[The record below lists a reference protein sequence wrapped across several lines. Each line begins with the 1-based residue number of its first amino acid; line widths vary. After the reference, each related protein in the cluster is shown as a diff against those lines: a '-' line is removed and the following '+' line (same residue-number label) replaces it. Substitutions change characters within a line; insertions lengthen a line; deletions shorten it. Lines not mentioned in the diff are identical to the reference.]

1 MKNLVNDI
9 AKMQLDEATK
19 VPKGTRKPLTAK
31 PMPNDPKD
39 PTVLVRGFGRMRKS
53 QAEKAGMA
61 YVVEETDK
69 QWGEGPDDPVEHDIT
84 EVVVVS
90 SFPSIVKKIRDANKS
105 EAEKIADKNLAD
117 KLKKMSPEEKVKKGW
132 AHPSILDEAVETRIQ
147 MTMPLFIRLME
158 YAKEDAKDDMDLHR
172 VAENL
177 SAVDGVASMDHYNDL
192 VKDAHQSDDVKEEI
206 ELDEMNKGPAPGWM
220 LRQDAVLKKKVAD
233 AKAGRKELKKY
244 AGKKIENKSAQLGE
258 DRITPKAPR
267 KGTLKWHMQQS
278 QKKWDKEHPP
288 VEPGDQMYGTAKILP
303 KQK

>member
-9 AKMQLDEATK
+9 TKMQLDEATK

-61 YVVEETDK
+61 YVIEETEK

-84 EVVVVS
+84 EVVVS
-90 SFPSIVKKIRDANKS
+90 SFPSTVKKIRDANKS

-158 YAKEDAKDDMDLHR
+158 WSKEDAKTDMELHR
-172 VAENL
+172 VAERL
-177 SAVDGVASMDHYNDL
+177 AAVNGIADMDVYNDL
-192 VKDAHQSDDVKEEI
+192 VNGVSDKEDINESVHRI
-206 ELDEMNKGPAPGWM
+206 SVTVSDPNHPAVTK
-220 LRQDAVLKKKVAD
+220 RKEQIQKFAKVPHEAAD
-233 AKAGRKELKKY
+233 KEGAIAKA
-244 AGKKIENKSAQLGE
+244 KSFYQKRGYKVHSAEHVGFLE
-258 DRITPKAPR
+258 D
-267 KGTLKWHMQQS
+267 
-278 QKKWDKEHPP
+278 
-288 VEPGDQMYGTAKILP
+288 
-303 KQK
+303 